1 MRPILFQLQKEKEM
15 GIENFMTFMMTALFF
30 LMIPGIDTVFV
41 LNKSIGQSR
50 RAGVYATFGV
60 NSGVLVH
67 TLFAALGLSIL
78 VAKSAVAFDILKYV
92 GAGYLIYLGILQLK
106 NKDNILS
113 NQEGKQDP
121 KTVKSSFWSGFMTNA
136 LNPKVALFFL
146 AFFPQFINPTQ
157 LENPVPFILLGLTY
171 GLIGVVWFLILTVF
185 AGLFSKKI
193 QQHPQAGVR
202 LNKISGVVFILM
214 AIKIAVFT

>member
-1 MRPILFQLQKEKEM
+1 M
-15 GIENFMTFMMTALFF
+15 GIENFMTFMMTALLF
-30 LMIPGIDTVFV
+30 LMTPGIDTVFV

-67 TLFAALGLSIL
+67 TLFAALGVSIL
-78 VAKSAVAFDILKYV
+78 VAKSAMAFDILKYV
-92 GAGYLIYLGILQLK
+92 GAVYLIYLGILQLK
-106 NKDNILS
+106 NKDSIVPDKS
-113 NQEGKQDP
+113 EEQTTEV
-121 KTVKSSFWSGFMTNA
+121 VKNSFWSGFMTNT

-157 LENPVPFILLGLTY
+157 LDNPVPFILLGITY
-171 GLIGVVWFLILTVF
+171 ALIGVVWFLCLTVF
-185 AGLFSKKI
+185 ARLFSNKI
-193 QQHPQAGVR
+193 QQHPQAGVW
-202 LNKISGVVFILM
+202 LNKLSGAVFILM